1 MEPESDSGLLMSE
14 RVLLVDDE
22 ADFIESLAERMEM
35 RGMTVSTATT
45 AAKALEL
52 IELETFDAIVL
63 DLQMPD
69 MDGIETLRAIKERR
83 PEAQVLL
90 LTGHATVSKGV
101 EAMKLGAMDVMEK
114 PADIAAL
121 TERVREAHARRVV
134 VAEEQ
139 LQEKLGDI
147 LKRRGW

>member
-1 MEPESDSGLLMSE
+1 MKSELESGLLASE

-22 ADFIESLAERMEM
+22 PDFVESLAERMEL

-52 IELETFDAIVL
+52 IERETFDAIVL
-63 DLQMPD
+63 DLLMPE
-69 MDGIETLRAIKERR
+69 MDGIETLKAIKERR
-83 PEAQVLL
+83 PEAQIVM

-101 EAMKLGAMDVMEK
+101 EAMKLGAVDVMEK

-121 TERVREAHARRVV
+121 TERVHQAHARRVV
-134 VAEEQ
+134 VAEKQ
-139 LQEKLGDI
+139 VQDKLGDI